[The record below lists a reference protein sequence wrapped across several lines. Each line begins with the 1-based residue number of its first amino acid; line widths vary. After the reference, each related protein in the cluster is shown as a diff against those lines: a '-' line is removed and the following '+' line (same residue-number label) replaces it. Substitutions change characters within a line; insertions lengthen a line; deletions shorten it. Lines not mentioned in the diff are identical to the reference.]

1 MSHLIHKLSFLL
13 EFFYNGVFILL
24 HSMIANDKIPKTWN
38 LEYIKGFHDEMV
50 FGVPFVI
57 FFTVLSNIIDAED
70 VDEFIRKY
78 SFSLLVFI
86 PILITWGDVEFTFL
100 LSAAHLLST
109 ILSLYDDDSNSS
121 ERKILQFSDILKR
134 LRLSSPQIV
143 LFSFTGVILLGTFF
157 LMLPFASTNEK
168 GIAFLDALFTAT
180 SATCVTGLSTINIGQ
195 DLTLFGQLV
204 VLLLIQIGGL
214 SIMTLYSSMA
224 IFLGR
229 TMRMNER
236 IIMQDFLDVSSLEEL
251 FAMIGNIIKY
261 TFLIELWG
269 GIVLTIA
276 FTFEGFDFGQSLY
289 YGFFHSI
296 SAFCNAGFALFDNSL
311 ENYATNPLIHGT
323 ISVLIILGGIGF
335 IVLKELTDVIMNKK
349 TLVRLTMHSKIVLIT
364 TFILTAGGAIFIF
377 FGEFLGALDGYTL
390 WEKVQIS
397 FFQSVT
403 LRTAGFN
410 TLPLNSLNSYTI
422 YIMSLIMFI
431 GGSPGS
437 TAGGVKTTT
446 LAILAQSIISTLRGS
461 KTVNFFDRSIS
472 GPMVVRATALMFI
485 SIIITSFFIFVMM
498 NIETDQAFLP
508 LFFEVI
514 SASGTVGLTLGVT
527 PFLTTMGKVAISI
540 LMLIGRIG
548 PLTLIL
554 AIGER
559 QKTKGRKDLPE
570 GRILIG

>member
-1 MSHLIHKLSFLL
+1 MIHKLSFLL

-24 HSMIANDKIPKTWN
+24 HSMIANDKIPKNWN
-38 LEYIKGFHDEMV
+38 LDYIKGFHDDLV
-50 FGVPFVI
+50 LGVPFVI
-57 FFTVLSNIIDAED
+57 FFTVISNIIDAED

-78 SFSLLVFI
+78 SFSFLVFI
-86 PILITWGDVEFTFL
+86 PTLITWGDREFTFL

-109 ILSLYDDDSNSS
+109 ILSLYDDDGTKEKKSM
-121 ERKILQFSDILKR
+121 QFSDILKR

-143 LFSFTGVILLGTFF
+143 LFSFAGVILLGTFF
-157 LMLPFASTNEK
+157 LMLPFSTNEGK
-168 GIAFLDALFTAT
+168 SISFLDALFTAT

-204 VLLLIQIGGL
+204 LLLLIQIGGL

-335 IVLKELTDVIMNKK
+335 IVLKELTEIIVKKK
-349 TLVRLTMHSKIVLIT
+349 TIVRLTMHSKIVIVT
-364 TFILTAGGAIFIF
+364 TLFLTFGGALFIF

-390 WEKVQIS
+390 WEKAQIS

-410 TLPLNSLNSYTI
+410 TIPLNNLNSYTI
-422 YIMSLIMFI
+422 YIMALIMFI

-485 SIIITSFFIFVMM
+485 SIIITSFFIFIMM
-498 NIETDQAFLP
+498 NIESDQAFLP

-527 PFLTTMGKVAISI
+527 PFLTTMGKVAISV